1 MVRLLNRVKS
11 IFGAKLEKRLD
22 SLEDPKEMLDY
33 SVTQM
38 EKSLREISK
47 NALEIGIAKK
57 RLEMQRDFNSANST
71 KHEDSA
77 KRALEFGQ
85 DDLAKEALFKKI
97 KDEEQTQQ
105 LNTQIHSLN
114 KSLESITKSKKELQY
129 KIELYRAKK
138 EELKA
143 IYDASKAQIKVKEV
157 MTTFGEDSKGIYEIV
172 DRAESKIK
180 NIKAK
185 VFALEELS
193 NIGVIDEIQ
202 LLNKD
207 DINSRLSEFE
217 TQKAIAEELAK
228 LRDEINNN
236 KSV

>member
-1 MVRLLNRVKS
+1 MTGVQTCAL
-11 IFGAKLEKRLD
+11 
-22 SLEDPKEMLDY
+22 P
-33 SVTQM
+33 
-38 EKSLREISK
+38 IS
-47 NALEIGIAKK
+47 
-57 RLEMQRDFNSANST
+57 NSK

-77 KRALEFGQ
+77 KKALELGQ
-85 DDLAKEALFKKI
+85 GDLAKEALFKKS
-97 KDEEQTQQ
+97 KDEEQAQR
-105 LNTQIHSLN
+105 LKIQIDSLN
-114 KSLESITKSKKELQY
+114 RSIESIARSKKELQY

-185 VFALEELS
+185 VCAIEELS

-202 LLNKD
+202 LVNKD
-207 DINSRLSEFE
+207 DINSNLYELE
-217 TQKAIAEELAK
+217 TQKAIEEELTK
-228 LRDEINNN
+228 LKAGINNN